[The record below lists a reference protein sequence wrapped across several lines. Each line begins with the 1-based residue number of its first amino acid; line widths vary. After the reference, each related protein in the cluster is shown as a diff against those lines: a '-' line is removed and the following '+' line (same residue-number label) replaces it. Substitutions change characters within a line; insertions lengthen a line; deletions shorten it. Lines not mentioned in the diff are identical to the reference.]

1 MRLYRWEEKGFVP
14 TDESRLIERFAPLS
28 CICGSGGKTSLL
40 FYVGLKLA
48 SSDSVLLSTSCH
60 LALEKE
66 AALSVSEAK
75 KRASEGQFPVLAG
88 HRGSERKL
96 EGFSPAEERELFPS
110 FSYVLLECD
119 GSRGLPLKLPR
130 EGEPVLP
137 EAWFRQNETQTHKGA
152 AEKDNMGDRKALFLI
167 LGLSAIGQK
176 AGDCVHRLGERGVIL
191 YPELTA
197 DTRIDASHIAEILK
211 RGYFQKEL
219 FRDPSLTLILNQADT
234 EDRLLDAEK
243 LVTLLLKKKLL
254 RADQILA
261 LHFFPEERHPR

>member
-1 MRLYRWEEKGFVP
+1 MRLYCWDEKGFVP

-28 CICGSGGKTSLL
+28 CICGCGGKTSLL
-40 FYVGLKLA
+40 FYVGRKLA

-75 KRASEGQFPVLAG
+75 RLASAGQFPVLAG
-88 HRGSERKL
+88 RRGSEGKL

-137 EAWFRQNETQTHKGA
+137 EAWFRQSEAQSRKGG
-152 AEKDNMGDRKALFLI
+152 AEKDNTGGKALFLI

-197 DTRIDASHIAEILK
+197 DTRIEVSHIAEILK

-243 LVTLLLKKKLL
+243 LVTLLLENKLL